1 MEFLTPLAFY
11 RLVRSAKWTMK
22 DVYHAI
28 ETGQLAALKIVT
40 PGGTEKWAIVHP
52 GVQFLDYL
60 RNVHTRMG
68 YVPLLGPKEVAAI
81 TGHTE
86 AHVRWLAHKR
96 RIHSIHLPGKKQQGL
111 RFSPEDVRDYLIRS
125 TGTDPRPRAQMTSEV
140 LIQWYNRCMTP
151 RTADP
156 VEQFNDELSWLNEMP
171 EPERSLKVQE
181 MLRLAEEA
189 KEKITKGRATPAD

>member
-1 MEFLTPLAFY
+1 MY
-11 RLVRSAKWTMK
+11 RLVRGAGWRKT
-22 DVYHAI
+22 DILHAV
-28 ETGQLAALKIVT
+28 ETGQLAALKVRT
-40 PGGTEKWAIVHP
+40 PGGVEKLAIIHP
-52 GVQFLDYL
+52 GVQFLDYI
-60 RNVHTRMG
+60 RDTHTRMG

-86 AHVRWLAHKR
+86 AHVRWLAHKK
-96 RIHSIHLPGKKQQGL
+96 RISSIHLPGKKQQGL
-111 RFSPEDVRDYLIRS
+111 RFCPEDVRDYLIRS
-125 TGTDPRPRAQMTSEV
+125 TGKDPRPRAQMTSEV